1 MKIEV
6 PVKGYASESQLIE
19 IYDIITLYQDWMC
32 EAGYAFESW
41 KLPTMPKQERLK
53 YGKVLYTDIVVAT
66 EETELS
72 LKAIPPYKD
81 LILSLMKNGR
91 GLSFMVNSDKY
102 ATPFYITTDGNL
114 FPTLNSTEVSQWT
127 ISGNNYASDGKEITT
142 AILDSMREGKGFHEA
157 FELHKIYK
165 EMNLCQ

>member
-6 PVKGYASESQLIE
+6 PVEEYASESQLIE

-41 KLPTMPKQERLK
+41 KLANQPKVLRIK
-53 YGKVLYTDIVVAT
+53 CGKLLYTDVVIAT

-81 LILSLMKNGR
+81 LILSLMENGR

-102 ATPFYITTDGNL
+102 ATPFYITKDGNL

-142 AILDSMREGKGFHEA
+142 AILDSMRDGKGFHEA